1 MPRPATR
8 GQRVMSTK
16 ASGANNSVPTNAELA
31 QELNEVRT
39 ELEAER
45 EARQELEQ
53 TVEEQSKEIEQLQE
67 EIERAED
74 SRGYLLDDIIDVES
88 QIDELE
94 TGSIG
99 ETPTPEAGNTS
110 TPDDLTPLGEVVNL
124 PEHLADEQLSSNQ
137 ERARFVAKD
146 IRQYG
151 DMRRGELVVESSDIK
166 KVLSAK
172 EEKSI
177 HWETVGRVVDFL
189 DTMGKEDTTVKNKYG
204 TIVCFDPEAV
214 AKWSRPNH
222 SVVTGERGEV

>member
-8 GQRVMSTK
+8 GQRVMSTE
-16 ASGANNSVPTNAELA
+16 SIRGNNSVPTTTTEA
-31 QELNEVRT
+31 QNDDEHEYV
-39 ELEAER
+39 AVPR
-45 EARQELEQ
+45 EWVESVESRIQELEE
-53 TVEEQSKEIEQLQE
+53 TVEEQAE

-74 SRGYLLDDIIDVES
+74 SRGHIIGDIVEVEG